1 MDFLNGLFYWTG
13 LILWGLL
20 ALGWVAVVI
29 LSIVS
34 SVEDIIDGVRERK
47 RRKRGVTNEIDETYI
62 DQRQPDVGYKES

>member
-62 DQRQPDVGYKES
+62 DQGQPDVGYKES

>member
-1 MDFLNGLFYWTG
+1 MYFLNGLFYWTG

-47 RRKRGVTNEIDETYI
+47 RRKRGVTNEIDETYF
-62 DQRQPDVGYKES
+62 D

>member
-47 RRKRGVTNEIDETYI
+47 RRKRGVTNETDETYI
-62 DQRQPDVGYKES
+62 DQGQPDVGYKES